1 MQLSQRQT
9 ALRLPVD
16 LHRVASYQELG
27 AGRLSLSR
35 AGAAGRRGARCGDT
49 ERVGS
54 GASGAPD
61 MMRAPSLPVRCSGA
75 FLNWLSFT

>member
-9 ALRLPVD
+9 ALSLPVD

-54 GASGAPD
+54 GS
-61 MMRAPSLPVRCSGA
+61 
-75 FLNWLSFT
+75 